1 MTYSA
6 RVGGQVKMDWCGDNK
21 TLDAQGRAEGHL
33 NFSKALNAT
42 GRPMAFELCRG
53 PYEKMDHWVRTA
65 FPVLASPHCHAATSM
80 LEAFL
85 FCHVQGYADQAAQL
99 WRADGDHHDSFSHT
113 LEQLAAIKGKN
124 TWSGPHGWAYS
135 KHHSTIRLAR
145 ALSIPSIEPC
155 ASASNLTVR
164 AAVAQ

>member
-1 MTYSA
+1 MTHSA

-65 FPVLASPHCHAATSM
+65 FPVLASPHCHTATSM
-80 LEAFL
+80 LEALL
-85 FCHVQGYADQAAQL
+85 FCRVQGYADQVAQL

-135 KHHSTIRLAR
+135 KHHSTIHLAR
-145 ALSIPSIEPC
+145 
-155 ASASNLTVR
+155 
-164 AAVAQ
+164 